1 MVLKKWL
8 ACCAPHGVCLKVK
21 ETGVFF
27 CSLLHTVKYH
37 IAEIEKQTGGVL
49 LIMSDC

>member
-1 MVLKKWL
+1 MK
-8 ACCAPHGVCLKVK
+8 GK

-37 IAEIEKQTGGVL
+37 ILERKNKVVECSSI
-49 LIMSDC
+49 